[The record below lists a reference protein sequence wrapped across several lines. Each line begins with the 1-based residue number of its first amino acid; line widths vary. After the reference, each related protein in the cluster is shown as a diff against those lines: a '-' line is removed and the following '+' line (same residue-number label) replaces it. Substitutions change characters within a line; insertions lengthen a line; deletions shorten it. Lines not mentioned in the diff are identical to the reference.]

1 MKRISLLLVGILF
14 FALTSVAA
22 SKVAPYRI
30 GFNISITSINEDR
43 MKRASQAGIEYI
55 EIGNVMAYAKGDMSD
70 DQIKQEYLRVKDLLD
85 KYGIKVWSIHMPFRD
100 GMDIALINEDA
111 RMKVIQKHKEILP
124 YVALFKPQIVL
135 FHPGGVSIA
144 EKRDE
149 FRNQSVKSATELA
162 AAVEKI
168 GAKMVIENMLNKPLK
183 DGKGPTLCATLE
195 DMKVLMAAMPK
206 NVYVA
211 IDVNH
216 AKDPQ
221 DYIAYFGERVKTLH
235 ISDCDKGGVSDCHFM
250 PGLGTLDYVAIMTA
264 LNKAK
269 YQGVY
274 MHELSETQY
283 NKDYNYLVSNYNN
296 YYQKFVKSLE

>member
-1 MKRISLLLVGILF
+1 MKRISLLLVSVLF

-22 SKVAPYRI
+22 SKVAPYKI

-55 EIGNVMAYAKGDMSD
+55 EVGNVMAHFKGDMSPE
-70 DQIKQEYLRVKDLLD
+70 QIKQEYLRIKDLLD

-100 GMDIALINEDA
+100 GMDLALLDEDA
-111 RMKVIQKHKEILP
+111 RRKVIDKDKEILP

-135 FHPGGVSIA
+135 FHPGGVSVA

-149 FRNQSVKSATELA
+149 FRAQSVKSAIELA

-168 GAKMVIENMLNKPLK
+168 GAKIVIENMLNKPLK

-206 NVYVA
+206 NIFVA

-221 DYIAYFGERVKTLH
+221 DYIAYFGERVKSLH

-250 PGLGTLDYVAIMTA
+250 PGLGTLDYVAIMSA

-283 NKDYNYLVSNYNN
+283 SKDYNVLVNSYNS
-296 YYQKFVKSLE
+296 YYEKFIKTLE